1 MQTKKWQ
8 VPLSVKTDIQVGQ
21 PPFHFLNDTT
31 EKTEN
36 QAKKEEKI
44 KISFSKDE
52 EFEL

>member
-1 MQTKKWQ
+1 MKKWQ

-21 PPFHFLNDTT
+21 PPFHFLNDTIN
-31 EKTEN
+31 KNEN
-36 QAKKEEKI
+36 QADKEEKI